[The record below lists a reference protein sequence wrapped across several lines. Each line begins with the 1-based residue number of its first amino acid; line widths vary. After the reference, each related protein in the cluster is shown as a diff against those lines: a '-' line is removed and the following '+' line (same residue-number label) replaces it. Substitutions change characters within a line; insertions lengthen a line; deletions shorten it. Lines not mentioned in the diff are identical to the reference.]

1 MRNGAVLSVTSILD
15 GRIEGLGG
23 IGQNH
28 LINGVQCKTPA
39 GRMIAAEWGRVEVTA
54 PEGDAPAHFLHVM
67 TVGDEGN
74 TAPEVKAIS
83 GKGIAGAYAAGV
95 AAVFRT
101 ERGACDEPI
110 CLTLPSD
117 AKLYVAGLTEGLWQV
132 TRNGKFETAVRVSAG
147 KDMATLRIAAGEI
160 EIRRV

>member
-1 MRNGAVLSVTSILD
+1 
-15 GRIEGLGG
+15 
-23 IGQNH
+23 
-28 LINGVQCKTPA
+28 
-39 GRMIAAEWGRVEVTA
+39 
-54 PEGDAPAHFLHVM
+54 M
-67 TVGDEGN
+67 TVGDEGK
-74 TAPEVKAIS
+74 TAPVVETIS

-101 ERGACDEPI
+101 EREANDEPM
-110 CLTLPSD
+110 CMTLPSD